1 MRPIVFALSGILLL
15 APAIVAAQQFSSL
28 EERMTYNE
36 FRAAGLEKLSP
47 EELAA
52 LNAWLRKD
60 LPAVAAAAVSTAA
73 LPVADRRGFPVSAS
87 NQGPAGDIVSRI
99 PGEFRGWSNKQR
111 FTLEN
116 GQVWQVNDSAA
127 SLAGVRLQDPQV
139 TISRGLVGGWYLAV
153 EGYNS
158 RAKVK
163 RIK

>member
-1 MRPIVFALSGILLL
+1 MRPIAFALMGIMLL
-15 APAIVAAQQFSSL
+15 APAVATAQSFSSL

-60 LPAVAAAAVSTAA
+60 LPQISAAPAAMAK
-73 LPVADRRGFPVSAS
+73 PIEDRRGFPLSAAD
-87 NQGPAGDIVSRI
+87 QGPDGDITSRI
-99 PGEFRGWSNKQR
+99 PGEFRGWTDKQR

-116 GQVWQVNDSAA
+116 GQVWQINDSTA
-127 SLAGVRLQDPQV
+127 SLAGVKLQDPVV
-139 TISRGLVGGWYLAV
+139 TLRRGAISGWFMKV
-153 EGYNS
+153 QGYNAS
-158 RAKVK
+158 AKVK

>member
-1 MRPIVFALSGILLL
+1 MRHIVFALSGVLLL
-15 APAIVAAQQFSSL
+15 TPVIAAAQQFSSL

-36 FRAAGLEKLSP
+36 FRAAGLEKLSA

-60 LPAVAAAAVSTAA
+60 LPQVAASAAATAQ
-73 LPVADRRGFPVSAS
+73 PIEDRRGFPLSAS
-87 NQGPAGDIVSRI
+87 DQGPEGDITSRI

-116 GQVWQVNDSAA
+116 GQVWQVNDST
-127 SLAGVRLQDPQV
+127 STLAGIKLQDPVV
-139 TISRGLVGGWYLAV
+139 TLSRGVISGWFLSV
-153 EGYNS
+153 EGYNA
-158 RAKVK
+158 RARVK